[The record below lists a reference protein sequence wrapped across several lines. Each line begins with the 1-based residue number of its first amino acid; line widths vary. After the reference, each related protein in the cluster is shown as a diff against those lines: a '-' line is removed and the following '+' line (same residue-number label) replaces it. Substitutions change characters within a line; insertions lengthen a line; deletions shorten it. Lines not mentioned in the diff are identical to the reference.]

1 MRRKMVCWIL
11 SIDQLIPQPT
21 ARSKLPITKKSNNDQ
36 STASVYT
43 IATAGMSSNV
53 SGARMRPVGPMKRKN
68 WVKNLN
74 TAVFASREVQSA
86 SEPQHFQRS
95 ICTRSFRLFC
105 S

>member
-1 MRRKMVCWIL
+1 MRHCKMRRKMVCWIL

-36 STASVYT
+36 STESVYI

-68 WVKNLN
+68 RVKNLN

-86 SEPQHFQRS
+86 LEPQRFQQS
-95 ICTRSFRLFC
+95 ICTR
-105 S
+105 